1 LGLGS
6 SLGLK
11 AGEGGRTGRL
21 FAYVFL
27 LTAAA
32 VLSRSAQREIFL
44 AAYPRTAIPDAFLF
58 AAGVL
63 AAMSLTVSAVA
74 QRLGL
79 VRLMQWLLGAGAAL
93 LVGARL
99 SLEVTPHAG
108 AMIVYVVVEV
118 MISMLLTQGWAV
130 ASEAVDVRAAKRL
143 LPVVGLGAGIAW
155 TVGGLAVG
163 ALARFVGPGALLLFA
178 PVMLGLTA
186 AMLEV
191 IRRRDITVEKEP
203 SRDAAGALGEVAS
216 GLKYLT
222 TEPLVRLLALIITLE
237 LVVEK
242 VTDLQLLAI
251 AQERFAGQSGGI
263 AAFMGLFYGLTGM
276 VTLLAPLVTG
286 RVLTKFGSTSAILVG
301 QVWVFSLSLAFF
313 FFPLFAVMVLLAG
326 GDRVL
331 KQALGAPAR
340 SQVFGA
346 LPSARRAQAG
356 TLLRGVVAAVFSA
369 LAAVL
374 LKALPESLPVH
385 WLSLGAVCLM
395 AVLVVLTR
403 RDLRQGYLTAL
414 QRSVDRTRLDIDG
427 VAEKQSLDR
436 EQAAMLAEELKNGD
450 PQRGV
455 SAVSILASSDPEH
468 ARPLL
473 KQATAH
479 PEPEVRARAVAALGK
494 LSDPGDTAHLL
505 EVLYA
510 GEDTHVRSA
519 CLEALASMGDASQ
532 LAKLEPLLTTA
543 DPRVRAL
550 ARVCRARWHEKA
562 NAPREVLQLELTAL
576 EAMLK
581 SQVPD
586 EREAAAWALGLVD
599 LGDEGVREGFAP
611 LLADASLPVRRAA
624 IGASSRFND
633 ESIVRALVFALE
645 EPATSSAAFDA
656 FTRLGD
662 AGVDRVE
669 KVIGDAPVEV
679 VSRTASALSR
689 GGGERATT
697 VLHGLLKHDDHQ
709 VRYGAS
715 RALVLRRRGA
725 NWRAPDDGVVLGAI
739 QADLKQGYRYYAALA
754 SLKQALSKGDAASQF
769 VAGEIDAR
777 IQETE
782 RRLLALVAVIADPRI
797 ARLSHHL
804 REASPQVVAKVL
816 ELVEQSLD
824 PRLSELVVPFLEQAR
839 SGEKVAFGAQQ
850 FDVPQG
856 FNTDTLAALVELGDP
871 HLRLCALLAFKDAVS
886 QRYPQLTAKEEPL
899 LHLVEKLRFLRSVP
913 IFKNMSPEDLMKL
926 AEIAAPA
933 EHHAGKIIFKK
944 GDPGDVLCVVVKG
957 KVEIRDSGHVIAT
970 ELPNDFFGELA
981 LFDHEPRSADA
992 VCIDDTELL
1001 EIGGADLES
1010 LMERRPEIAREIIRV
1025 LAKRLRRTT
1034 TEMVGRWGA
1043 AGAPAPSAP
1052 PPPARK

>member
-1 LGLGS
+1 MALGA

-11 AGEGGRTGRL
+11 EGEGPRTARL

-32 VLSRSAQREIFL
+32 VLARSAQREIFL
-44 AAYPRTAIPDAFLF
+44 AAYPRSAIPDAFLL

-63 AAMSLTVSAVA
+63 CGVSLTLSAVA

-79 VRLMQWLLGAGAAL
+79 VRLMQWLLGGAAVL
-93 LVGARL
+93 MIGARVAVAL
-99 SLEVTPHAG
+99 APHAG
-108 AMIVYVVVEV
+108 AMAVYVVVEV

-130 ASEAVDVRAAKRL
+130 ASEAVDIRAAKRL
-143 LPVVGLGAGIAW
+143 LPLVGLGAGIAW
-155 TVGGLAVG
+155 TVGGLLVG
-163 ALARFVGPGALLLFA
+163 ALARVLGPGTLLLGA
-178 PVMLGLTA
+178 PLMLGLTA
-186 AMLEV
+186 AMLEA

-203 SRDAAGALGEVAS
+203 SRDEGGVLGGVAS
-216 GLKYLT
+216 GLKYLA
-222 TEPLVRLLALIITLE
+222 TEPLVRMLAVIVTLE

-242 VTDLQLLAI
+242 ITDLQLLAI

-263 AAFMGLFYGLTGM
+263 ASFMGLFYGVTGL
-276 VTLLAPLVTG
+276 VTLLAPLVSG
-286 RVLTKFGSTSAILVG
+286 RVLTRFGSTSAILVS
-301 QVWVFSLSLAFF
+301 QVWVLCLSAAFF
-313 FFPLFAVMVLLAG
+313 AFPLFAVMVLLAG

-331 KQALGAPAR
+331 KQALNAPAR

-356 TLLRGVVAAVFSA
+356 ALLRGVVAAVFSA
-369 LAAVL
+369 LAAAA
-374 LKALPESLPVH
+374 LKALPESAPVH
-385 WLSLGAVCLM
+385 WLSAGAIALM
-395 AVLVVLTR
+395 GVLVVLTSR
-403 RDLRQGYLTAL
+403 NLRKSYLSAL

-427 VAEKQSLDR
+427 VAERHALDR
-436 EQAAMLAEELKNGD
+436 EQGAMLAAELKTGD
-450 PQRGV
+450 PQRGEL
-455 SAVSILASSDPEH
+455 AVSILASAEPAS

-473 KQATAH
+473 REACSHPATA
-479 PEPEVRARAVAALGK
+479 VRARAVAALGR
-494 LSDPGDTAHLL
+494 LGESADAPFLL
-505 EVLYA
+505 EVLLSNPD
-510 GEDTHVRSA
+510 GGVRCA
-519 CLEALASMGDASQ
+519 CLEALAALGDAS
-532 LAKLEPLLTTA
+532 LVPRLEPLLAEA

-550 ARVCRARWHEKA
+550 ARACRTRWLEKTGA
-562 NAPREVLQLELTAL
+562 EALFVQVELLAL

-581 SQVPD
+581 SEVPD
-586 EREAAAWALGLVD
+586 EREAAAWALGVVPVVSAQ
-599 LGDEGVREGFAP
+599 VREGFAP
-611 LLADASLPVRRAA
+611 LLADQSLPVRRAA
-624 IGASSRFND
+624 VSASGRFTD
-633 ESIVRALVFALE
+633 EAIVRALVFALE

-662 AGVDRVE
+662 AGVERVE
-669 KVIGDAPVEV
+669 KVLGDAPVEV
-679 VSRTASALSR
+679 ISRTASALSR
-689 GGGERATT
+689 GEGERATA
-697 VLHGLLKHDDHQ
+697 VLQGLLKHDDHQ

-739 QADLKQGYRYYAALA
+739 QADLRQGYRYYAALA
-754 SLKQALSKGDAASQF
+754 SLKQALTRGDKDTQF

-782 RRLLALVAVIADPRI
+782 RRLLALVAVVADPRI

-804 REASPQVVAKVL
+804 REASPQVVARVL

-824 PRLSELVVPFLEQAR
+824 PRLSGLVVPFLERATADK
-839 SGEKVAFGAQQ
+839 KVTFGAQQ
-850 FDVPQG
+850 FDVPQN
-856 FNTDTLAALVELGDP
+856 FSTDALAALVELGDP
-871 HLRLCALLAFKDAVS
+871 HLRLVALLAFKDAVA
-886 QRYPQLTAKEEPL
+886 QRYPHLTAKEEPL

-926 AEIAAPA
+926 AEIASPA
-933 EHHAGKIIFKK
+933 EYPAGKIIFKK

-970 ELPNDFFGELA
+970 EVPNDFFGELA

-1034 TEMVGRWGA
+1034 TEMIERRGA
-1043 AGAPAPSAP
+1043 LPAPSPSAP
-1052 PPPARK
+1052 RG

>member
-1 LGLGS
+1 MGLGA

-11 AGEGGRTGRL
+11 EGEGPRTARL

-32 VLSRSAQREIFL
+32 VLARSAQREIFL
-44 AAYPRTAIPDAFLF
+44 AAYPRSAIPDAFLF

-63 AAMSLTVSAVA
+63 CAVSLTVSAVA

-79 VRLMQWLLGAGAAL
+79 VRLMQWLLGAAAVL
-93 LVGARL
+93 MIGAR
-99 SLEVTPHAG
+99 VTVAAVPHAG
-108 AMIVYVVVEV
+108 AMAVYVVVEV

-130 ASEAVDVRAAKRL
+130 ASEAVDIRSAKRL

-155 TVGGLAVG
+155 TVGGLLVG
-163 ALARFVGPGALLLFA
+163 ALARLVGPGTLLLGA
-178 PVMLGLTA
+178 PLMLGLTA

-203 SRDAAGALGEVAS
+203 SRDEGGVFGGVAS
-216 GLKYLT
+216 GLKYLG
-222 TEPLVRLLALIITLE
+222 TEPLVRMLAVIVTLE

-242 VTDLQLLAI
+242 ITDLQLLAI
-251 AQERFAGQSGGI
+251 AQERFAAQSGGI
-263 AAFMGLFYGLTGM
+263 ASFMGLFYGVTGF
-276 VTLLAPLVTG
+276 VTLLAPLFSG
-286 RVLTKFGSTSAILVG
+286 RVLTRFGSTSAILVG
-301 QVWVFSLSLAFF
+301 QAWVLALSVAFF
-313 FFPLFAVMVLLAG
+313 AFPLFAVMVLLAG

-331 KQALGAPAR
+331 KQSLGAPAR

-356 TLLRGVVAAVFSA
+356 ALLRGVVAAVFSA
-369 LAAVL
+369 LAAAV

-385 WLSLGAVCLM
+385 WLSLGAIALM
-395 AVLVVLTR
+395 GVLVVLTSR
-403 RDLRQGYLTAL
+403 NLRKSYLSAL

-427 VAEKQSLDR
+427 VAERHALDR
-436 EQAAMLAEELKNGD
+436 EQGAMLAAELSTGD
-450 PQRGV
+450 AQRGEL
-455 SAVSILASSDPEH
+455 AVSILASAEPAS

-473 KQATAH
+473 REACAH
-479 PEPEVRARAVAALGK
+479 PAMGVRARAVAALGRF
-494 LSDPGDTAHLL
+494 GDSADAPHLL
-505 EVLYA
+505 EALNA
-510 GEDTHVRSA
+510 TSDGAVRCA
-519 CLEALASMGDASQ
+519 CLEALAALGDAS
-532 LAKLEPLLTTA
+532 LGPKLEPLLTEA
-543 DPRVRAL
+543 DPKVRAL
-550 ARVCRARWHEKA
+550 ARACRTRWLEKTGA
-562 NAPREVLQLELTAL
+562 EALFVQVELIAL

-581 SQVPD
+581 SEAPD
-586 EREAAAWALGLVD
+586 EREAAAWALGVVPVMSAKL
-599 LGDEGVREGFAP
+599 REGFAP

-624 IGASSRFND
+624 VSASGRFTD

-662 AGVDRVE
+662 DGVERVE
-669 KVIGDAPVEV
+669 KVLGDAPVEV
-679 VSRTASALSR
+679 ISRTASALSR
-689 GGGERATT
+689 GEGERATA
-697 VLHGLLKHDDHQ
+697 VLQGLLKHDDHQ

-739 QADLKQGYRYYAALA
+739 QADLRQGYRYYAALA
-754 SLKQALSKGDAASQF
+754 SLKQALGKGDEDTQF

-782 RRLLALVAVIADPRI
+782 RRLLALVAVVADPRI

-804 REASPQVVAKVL
+804 RDASPQVVARVL

-824 PRLSELVVPFLEQAR
+824 PRLSGLVVPFLERAAADR
-839 SGEKVAFGAQQ
+839 KGAKA
-850 FDVPQG
+850 FDVPPQ
-856 FNTDTLAALVELGDP
+856 FTADTLTALIELGDP
-871 HLRLCALLAFKDAVS
+871 HLRLVALLAFKEAVA
-886 QRYPQLTAKEEPL
+886 QRYPHLSAKEEPL

-926 AEIAAPA
+926 AEIASPA
-933 EHHAGKIIFKK
+933 EYPAGKIIFKK

-1034 TEMVGRWGA
+1034 TEMIERRGA
-1043 AGAPAPSAP
+1043 LPAPPPSAP
-1052 PPPARK
+1052 RG